1 MANLNNAPKLV
12 NNKPNTNNF
21 YQLDQQVCD
30 VVFRELNNPNTI
42 NFYGSKYKYKYSDTF
57 GKIPIRVREYPSNK
71 NLGGYASPKEIVIM
85 RNNPRK
91 FPVDYIL
98 THEGAHIDQFKY
110 PLNPPTSENLI
121 QKMLNRN
128 FNTNYY
134 TPEQKQLIRKI
145 FKFDPEWSIKGN
157 IDELLEGGAS
167 IRDSRFLESSAR
179 GNIYGKDLDKAIDA
193 MSTDDVLYNFSQG
206 NGYSRHVLDN
216 ARKRGQDMDE
226 YANWIKQAWK
236 TIPAM
241 LPFTLNQNKK

>member
-1 MANLNNAPKLV
+1 M
-12 NNKPNTNNF
+12 
-21 YQLDQQVCD
+21 
-30 VVFRELNNPNTI
+30 RGNP
-42 NFYGSKYKYKYSDTF
+42 G
-57 GKIPIRVREYPSNK
+57 
-71 NLGGYASPKEIVIM
+71 
-85 RNNPRK
+85 K
-91 FPVDYIL
+91 FPVDYTL
-98 THEGAHIDQFKY
+98 THEGAHIDQFNY
-110 PLNPPTSENLI
+110 PLNPPTSENLV
-121 QKMLNRN
+121 QKLLKRS

-145 FKFDPEWSIKGN
+145 FKFDPEWSIERN

-179 GNIYGKDLDKAIDA
+179 GNIYGKDLDKAIDT